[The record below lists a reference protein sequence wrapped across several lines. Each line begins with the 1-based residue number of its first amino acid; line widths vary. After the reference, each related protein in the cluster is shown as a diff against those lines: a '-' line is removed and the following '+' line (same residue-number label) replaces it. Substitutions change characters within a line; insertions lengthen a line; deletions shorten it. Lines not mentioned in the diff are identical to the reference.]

1 MNVYITG
8 IGVCTSVG
16 TTVEETWKK
25 ILLGKHGTKK
35 ISKFPNL
42 ELNACEIPNIRG
54 LNCNFSHKDDIGNAT
69 KLFLKTAEEAI
80 QDAELEINDNAKIGL
95 AIGTTMGEI
104 DCLEE
109 RLLNKSFHAK
119 FQGGPDTIANQS
131 YKLLNLNGPSWT
143 ITNACAAGN
152 IAISRAMDEIF
163 YQHADVMIA
172 GGVDV
177 LSWVAIH
184 GFRSLKAMSPD
195 LCTPF
200 DKERKGLIL
209 GEGAGVLIL
218 ESERHLMKRTKLPRA
233 KLLGYGL
240 SSDAHHITQ
249 PDPNG
254 LGANNAM
261 KSAIKMAGISVED
274 IQYVSAHGTGTA
286 ANDLMEAKAIKA
298 VFNHT
303 NPYVSSIKGQI
314 GHTLGGASAIEA
326 ALCVQAINTNT
337 LPPNIHLKNQ
347 DPEIKLNVIKNSPVK
362 THVDHM
368 MSNAYAFGGVNTSII
383 IGRP

>member
-16 TTVEETWKK
+16 TTVEETWEN

-35 ISKFPNL
+35 ISKFPSL
-42 ELNACEIPNIRG
+42 ELNACEIPNIHE
-54 LNCNFSHKDDIGNAT
+54 LHCNSSHMNDIGNAT

-80 QDAELEINDNAKIGL
+80 QDADLEMSDNAKIGL

-104 DCLEE
+104 DCLEN

-119 FQGGPDTIANQS
+119 FQGGPDAIANQN

-152 IAISRAMDEIF
+152 IAISRAMDEII
-163 YQHADVMIA
+163 YGHADVMIA

-177 LSWVAIH
+177 LSWIAIH

-218 ESERHLMKRTKLPRA
+218 ESERHLMKRNKLPRA
-233 KLLGYGL
+233 KLLSCGL

-254 LGANNAM
+254 HGAIKAM
-261 KSAIKMAGISVED
+261 NSAIKMAEINVKD
-274 IQYVSAHGTGTA
+274 IQYVSAHGTGTT

-298 VFNHT
+298 VFSHT
-303 NPYVSSIKGQI
+303 NPYVSSIKSQI

-337 LPPNIHLKNQ
+337 LPPNIHLRNQ
-347 DPEIKLNVIKNSPVK
+347 DPEIELNVIKETPVK
-362 THVDHM
+362 THVHYL